1 MAGADPVSVRVWDL
15 PTRLF
20 HWLLALL
27 VAASLATGKFDSLL
41 GAGTLEWHRRFG
53 LAILALLLFRLAW
66 GFAGGTH
73 ARFASFLRGPRA
85 VAGYAKGLL
94 SGRGGEETAGHN
106 PLGGWSVAAMLAALA
121 TQAVTGL
128 FLVQED
134 YFFEGPLAKHVS
146 RAASDRLNAIHEAN
160 FWVIAALVALHLAA
174 IAYYAIAKRQGL
186 VRAMVT
192 GDKRLAA
199 GREGEASRGGSLATA
214 AAIAIAA
221 GAAAWALSRYA

>member
-1 MAGADPVSVRVWDL
+1 MAGSGPVRVRVWDL

-20 HWLLALL
+20 HWLLVAL
-27 VAASLATGKFDSLL
+27 VAASIATGKFDSLL

-73 ARFASFLRGPRA
+73 ARFAGFLRGPRA
-85 VAGYAKGLL
+85 VLAYAKSLA
-94 SGRGGEETAGHN
+94 RGGAGEPAGHN
-106 PLGGWSVAAMLAALA
+106 PLGGWSVVAMLAALA
-121 TQAVTGL
+121 TQAATGL

-134 YFFEGPLAKHVS
+134 YFFEGPLAKHAS
-146 RAASDRLNAIHEAN
+146 RAVSDRLNAIHEAN

-174 IAYYAIAKRQGL
+174 IAFYAVAKRQCL
-186 VRAMVT
+186 VGAMLT
-192 GDKRLAA
+192 GDKRLEA
-199 GREGEASRGGSLATA
+199 GREGEASRGGGLAAA

-221 GAAAWALSRYA
+221 GAAVWGMAAYA

>member
-1 MAGADPVSVRVWDL
+1 MSVRVWDL

-27 VAASLATGKFDSLL
+27 VAASLATGKLDSLL
-41 GAGTLEWHRRFG
+41 GADTLEWHRRFG

-85 VAGYAKGLL
+85 VVAYAKSLGH
-94 SGRGGEETAGHN
+94 RGAAEPAGHN

-121 TQAVTGL
+121 TQAATGL

-134 YFFEGPLAKHVS
+134 YFFEGPLAKLVS
-146 RAASDRLNAIHEAN
+146 RAASDRLNALHEAN
-160 FWVIAALVALHLAA
+160 FWVIVALVALHLAA
-174 IAYYAIAKRQGL
+174 IAFYAVVKRQAL
-186 VRAMVT
+186 VGAMLT
-192 GDKRLAA
+192 GDKRLEA
-199 GREGEASRGGSLATA
+199 GREGEASRGGGLVAA

-221 GAAAWALSRYA
+221 VAAVWGMAAYA

>member
-1 MAGADPVSVRVWDL
+1 MSVRVWDL

-85 VAGYAKGLL
+85 VVAYAKSLG
-94 SGRGGEETAGHN
+94 N
-106 PLGGWSVAAMLAALA
+106 PLGGWSVAAMRAALA
-121 TQAVTGL
+121 TQAATGL

-146 RAASDRLNAIHEAN
+146 RAVSDRLNAVHEAN
-160 FWVIAALVALHLAA
+160 FWVIVALVSLHLAA
-174 IAYYAIAKRQGL
+174 IAFHAIAKRDGL
-186 VRAMVT
+186 VGAMLT
-192 GDKRLAA
+192 GDKRLEA
-199 GREGEASRGGSLATA
+199 GREGEASRGGGLA
-214 AAIAIAA
+214 AAAVIAIAA
-221 GAAAWALSRYA
+221 VAAVWGMAAYA

>member
-1 MAGADPVSVRVWDL
+1 MSVRVWDL

-20 HWLLALL
+20 HWLLVLL

-41 GAGTLEWHRRFG
+41 GVGTLEWHRRFG

-73 ARFASFLRGPRA
+73 ARFANFLRGPRA
-85 VAGYAKGLL
+85 VLAYASSLA
-94 SGRGGEETAGHN
+94 RGGPATEHAGHN

-121 TQAVTGL
+121 TQAATGL

-134 YFFEGPLAKHVS
+134 YFFEGPLAKLVS
-146 RAASDRLNAIHEAN
+146 RAASDRLNALHEAN
-160 FWVIAALVALHLAA
+160 FWVIVALVALHLAA
-174 IAYYAIAKRQGL
+174 IAFYAVVKRQAL
-186 VRAMVT
+186 VGAMLT
-192 GDKRLAA
+192 GDKRLEA
-199 GREGEASRGGSLATA
+199 GREGEASRGGGLVAA

-221 GAAAWALSRYA
+221 VAAVWGMAAYA

>member
-85 VAGYAKGLL
+85 VLAYAKSLA
-94 SGRGGEETAGHN
+94 RGGPATEPAGHN

-121 TQAVTGL
+121 TQAATGL

-146 RAASDRLNAIHEAN
+146 RAVSDRLNAIHEAN
-160 FWVIAALVALHLAA
+160 LWVIATLLLLHVAA
-174 IAYYAIAKRQGL
+174 IAFHAIVKRHGL
-186 VRAMVT
+186 VGAMLT
-192 GDKRLAA
+192 GVKRLEA
-199 GREGEASRGGSLATA
+199 GREGEASRGGGLAVA
-214 AAIAIAA
+214 AAIAVAAAAAVWGIAA
-221 GAAAWALSRYA
+221 FA

>member
-1 MAGADPVSVRVWDL
+1 MSVRVWDL

-20 HWLLALL
+20 HWLLVLL
-27 VAASLATGKFDSLL
+27 VTASIATGKFDSLL
-41 GAGTLEWHRRFG
+41 GAGTLEWHRRSG
-53 LAILALLLFRLAW
+53 LAILALLLFRVAW

-85 VAGYAKGLL
+85 VVAYATSLGQ
-94 SGRGGEETAGHN
+94 GGAAEPAGHN

-121 TQAVTGL
+121 TQAATGL

-146 RAASDRLNAIHEAN
+146 RAVSERLNAIHEAN
-160 FWVIAALVALHLAA
+160 SWVIVALVALHLAA
-174 IAYYAIAKRQGL
+174 IAFYAIAKRQALLG
-186 VRAMVT
+186 AMLT
-192 GDKRLAA
+192 GDKRLEA
-199 GREGEASRGGSLATA
+199 GREGEASRGGGLATA

-221 GAAAWALSRYA
+221 GAAVWGMAAYA